1 MTDATRAQLARDLER
16 DEGRESF
23 PYTDT
28 VNKLTIGVGHNL
40 TDRGLPGPVI
50 DLLLELDID
59 IAVKDCE
66 RFEWWARLSPNRQR
80 AMANMSFNLGR
91 DRLRGFRRLLA
102 ALDRDD
108 YRTAAKEMRDSQWAK
123 QTGARAERLAVL
135 MERG

>member
-1 MTDATRAQLARDLER
+1 MTQETRDQLARDLER
-16 DEGRESF
+16 DEGRERF
-23 PYTDT
+23 LYPCTAG
-28 VNKLTIGVGHNL
+28 KLTVGVGHNIE
-40 TDRGLPGPVI
+40 DRGLPGPVI
-50 DLLLELDID
+50 DLLLDLDID

-66 RFEWWARLSPNRQR
+66 RFDWWERLSPNRQR
-80 AMANMSFNLGR
+80 AMVNMAFNLGQGK
-91 DRLRGFRRLLA
+91 LIGFRRMLA